1 MARGNLLFTGRRYE
15 PYMALT
21 LVAAEGNP
29 ISSPHALRP
38 AEESF
43 NTPADDDADQ
53 ETASDM
59 AGAIYRHPKALFS
72 HSSSFPLKKS
82 SSTEMRSLVTASTLD
97 HHHQS
102 GRPDVLVWSA
112 SVPL

>member
-53 ETASDM
+53 ETVTWPEPFTD
-59 AGAIYRHPKALFS
+59 IQKL
-72 HSSSFPLKKS
+72 HSLILPVS
-82 SSTEMRSLVTASTLD
+82 R
-97 HHHQS
+97 
-102 GRPDVLVWSA
+102 
-112 SVPL
+112 